1 MLKAVNGSSPE
12 RAGLAAGVVPPF
24 SPVRDPR
31 LEWKGGLL
39 SLDEEPPCN
48 KRNPEIDQM

>member
-1 MLKAVNGSSPE
+1 MCTQWGFEMPEAVRGFSPE

-39 SLDEEPPCN
+39 SLEPPCN
-48 KRNPEIDQM
+48 